1 MIQKNKQKE
10 AVKILK
16 GQSFAV
22 FSRYEKK
29 PKEVVFFIG
38 KDVEILLYGP
48 KIKDKI
54 LMDFG
59 PKDVN

>member
-1 MIQKNKQKE
+1 M
-10 AVKILK
+10 
-16 GQSFAV
+16 